1 MALAN
6 QISPAVAFPLSELP
20 PPQAAFVRD
29 PEVIL
34 QGIVDKYHELTDN
47 EFNPLLESDP
57 QLKQFEAQAY
67 AIWESDLRA
76 ATFALNAYL
85 VYADEAEVE
94 HLGATVQVFRDEG
107 ENLERFR
114 YRVALSWEA
123 RSTAGALEKYRYH
136 SYAASTEVLDANFKT
151 PIFSDFS
158 RTGNQVTYT
167 VVDDLGLEFPRPDHV
182 LGVILSTAEDGLADQ
197 TLLDTV
203 YDFLS
208 EEKVRPLTD
217 YLQLKSATVINYQ
230 VDATLDFYP
239 GVDKQIAI
247 DEAQTKIDEYIA
259 SRKRLGLNIAV
270 SGLDAAL
277 HVAGVQSVHLTDWDE
292 DLIVPWDTVAICT
305 GTSISEGVVND

>member
-1 MALAN
+1 MATAN
-6 QISPAVAFPLSELP
+6 QISPAVAFPLSDLP

-29 PEVIL
+29 PEDIL
-34 QGIVDKYHELTDN
+34 QGIIDKYHQLTVN

-67 AIWESDLRA
+67 AIWQMELRA
-76 ATFALNAYL
+76 ATFALNAFL

-94 HLGATVQVFRDEG
+94 QLGATVQVFRDAG
-107 ENLERFR
+107 EDLNRYR

-136 SYAASTEVLDANFKT
+136 SYASSTEVLDANFKT
-151 PIFSDFS
+151 PIFSDFE
-158 RTGNQVTYT
+158 RNGDQVTYT

-197 TLLDTV
+197 PLLDTV
-203 YDFLS
+203 YNFLS
-208 EEKVRPLTD
+208 AEKVRPLND
-217 YLQLKSATVINYQ
+217 YLQLKAATVINYQ
-230 VDATLDFYP
+230 VDAMLDFYP

-247 DEAQTKIDEYIA
+247 NAAQTNLDNYIA
-259 SRKRLGLNIAV
+259 SRKRLGLDIAV

-277 HVAGVQSVHLTDWDE
+277 HVAGVQSVHLTGWVN
-292 DLIVPWDTVAICT
+292 DLDVPWDAVAICT
-305 GTSISEGVVND
+305 GTTISEGVVND